1 MIAAMFPGQ
10 GSQSIGMMADFYNT
24 FAEVKNLFNEAS
36 SVLGY
41 DLWKLIQFGSEEELN
56 KTIYTQ
62 PAMLV
67 SGVAAW
73 SHFKLHFD
81 TNINLMAGHSLGEY
95 TALVCSG
102 ALKFSD
108 AVYIVKSRAEYM
120 QNAVS
125 ENMGAMA
132 AIIGLDDDAVVKLC
146 AEAEENDV
154 VSAANYNAPNQV
166 VIAGHKLAV
175 ERAIKLSKKFG
186 AKRAILLKVSVPSHC
201 VLMSSASKKLR
212 NLLKTTNFDSFSVPV
227 LSNVN
232 VEEYQDQSDL
242 LEGLSNQVC
251 MPVRWGETIQ
261 YFKNQGV
268 RICIEFGPGGVLSG
282 LCRRIDSSIKVI
294 RYDSIDACKEIN
306 EENLK

>member
-1 MIAAMFPGQ
+1 MFPGQ

-24 FAEVKNLFNEAS
+24 FAEVKNLFDEAS

-41 DLWKLIQFGSEEELN
+41 DLWKLIQFGSEEQLN
-56 KTIYTQ
+56 QTIYTQ

-81 TNINLMAGHSLGEY
+81 TSINLMAGHSLGEY

-132 AIIGLDDDAVVKLC
+132 AIIGLDDTAVVKLC
-146 AEAEENDV
+146 AEAEEKDV

-175 ERAIKLSKKFG
+175 ERAVKLSKKFG

-232 VEEYQDQSDL
+232 VEKYQDQSDL
-242 LEGLSNQVC
+242 IEGLSNQVC
-251 MPVRWGETIQ
+251 MPVRWAETIQ

-268 RICIEFGPGGVLSG
+268 RICIEFGPGGILSG

>member
-1 MIAAMFPGQ
+1 MLAAIFPGQ
-10 GSQSIGMMADFYNT
+10 GSQSIGMMADFYENSSD
-24 FAEVKNLFNEAS
+24 VKNLFDEAS
-36 SVLGY
+36 SLLGY
-41 DLWKLIQFGSEEELN
+41 DLWELIQFGSEKELN

-81 TNINLMAGHSLGEY
+81 LDPKLMAGHSLGEY

-108 AVYIVKSRAEYM
+108 AVYIVKNRAEYM
-120 QNAVS
+120 QNAVKKK
-125 ENMGAMA
+125 MGAMA
-132 AIIGLDDDAVVKLC
+132 AIIGLDDDTVVKLC

-186 AKRAILLKVSVPSHC
+186 AKRAILLKVSIPSHC
-201 VLMSSASKKLR
+201 GLMNSASRKLR

-227 LSNVN
+227 ISNVN
-232 VEEYQDQSDL
+232 VEAYQDQSNL
-242 LEGLSNQVC
+242 IEGLSNQVC
-251 MPVRWGETIQ
+251 KPVRWVETIRH
-261 YFKNQGV
+261 FKDQGV
-268 RICIEFGPGGVLSG
+268 KTCIEFGPGGVLTG
-282 LCRRIDSSIKVI
+282 LCRRIDSSIKNI
-294 RYDSIDACKEIN
+294 RYDSIKVWKEIN
-306 EENLK
+306 ESKLK

>member
-1 MIAAMFPGQ
+1 MGKIQILDENLIKKIAAGEVVERPA
-10 GSQSIGMMADFYNT
+10 SVVKELVENSIDA
-24 FAEVKNLFNEAS
+24 EAS
-36 SVLGY
+36 SIRVAIRAGGKHSIVVVDDGVGMHKE
-41 DLWKLIQFGSEEELN
+41 DLVNAFERFATSKIENEKDLS
-56 KTIYTQ
+56 
-62 PAMLV
+62 
-67 SGVAAW
+67 
-73 SHFKLHFD
+73 
-81 TNINLMAGHSLGEY
+81 NINTS
-95 TALVCSG
+95 T
-102 ALKFSD
+102 
-108 AVYIVKSRAEYM
+108 
-120 QNAVS
+120 Q
-125 ENMGAMA
+125 
-132 AIIGLDDDAVVKLC
+132 II
-146 AEAEENDV
+146 
-154 VSAANYNAPNQV
+154 
-166 VIAGHKLAV
+166 IAGKKENLVNAMDLAS
-175 ERAIKLSKKFG
+175 RLG

-227 LSNVN
+227 ISNVN

>member
-1 MIAAMFPGQ
+1 MFPGQ

-24 FAEVKNLFNEAS
+24 FAEVKNLFDEAS

-41 DLWKLIQFGSEEELN
+41 DLWKLIQFGSEEQLN
-56 KTIYTQ
+56 QTIYTQ

-102 ALKFSD
+102 ALEFSD

-175 ERAIKLSKKFG
+175 ERAVKLSKKF
-186 AKRAILLKVSVPSHC
+186 
-201 VLMSSASKKLR
+201 
-212 NLLKTTNFDSFSVPV
+212 
-227 LSNVN
+227 
-232 VEEYQDQSDL
+232 
-242 LEGLSNQVC
+242 
-251 MPVRWGETIQ
+251 VR
-261 YFKNQGV
+261 F
-268 RICIEFGPGGVLSG
+268 
-282 LCRRIDSSIKVI
+282 
-294 RYDSIDACKEIN
+294 
-306 EENLK
+306 